1 MRIGIDA
8 RRIAGKRGMDRYT
21 RETVSA
27 LSRLDDENEY
37 VLFGYSPACDLAEQ
51 CGGRFTFE
59 DAHRRFRMIHNRVG
73 RYIFRPR
80 FRDIDVFHFPTNDVW
95 YSKYCKTVVTLH
107 DVIPGRYPKWHFV
120 KPSEV
125 AAYRKHLLRI
135 GQNADC
141 IVTDSKHQR
150 WEIVDLMGVAKER
163 VVPVYL
169 APASCFGDVAEESL
183 RRPSAF
189 SQSSRFLLFVGSY
202 EERKNLKN
210 VLRAFAEVVGV
221 CRGVCLV
228 VVACETNIADGCN
241 AEKDAGDMGL
251 RPEDVVFM
259 KGLDDREL
267 AWLYRNAEAFVFPSY
282 DEGFGLPPLEAM
294 ACGTPVI
301 ASDIPVC
308 REVLG
313 TAALFVDPE
322 SPEELQ
328 GAMVSMLSRDH
339 VRDHHV
345 SLGRSRVQQF
355 SWEKTARE
363 LREVYRKVAEV

>member
-1 MRIGIDA
+1 MKIGIDA

-21 RETVSA
+21 REAVIA
-27 LSRLDDENEY
+27 LSRLDNDNEY

-51 CGGRFTFE
+51 CGNRFAFE
-59 DAHRRFRMIHNRVG
+59 DAHRRFRMIHSRAG
-73 RYIFRPR
+73 RYIFGPR

-107 DVIPGRYPKWHFV
+107 DVIPGRYPKWHFAE
-120 KPSEV
+120 PSEA

-135 GQNADC
+135 ERNADY
-141 IVTDSKHQR
+141 IVTDSKHQKR
-150 WEIVDLMGVAKER
+150 EIVDLIGIAEER
-163 VVPVYL
+163 VVPIHL
-169 APASCFGDVAEESL
+169 APASCFGHVAEESL

-189 SQSSRFLLFVGSY
+189 SHSSRFLLFVGSY
-202 EERKNLKN
+202 EERKNLRN
-210 VLRAFAEVVGV
+210 VLRAFTKVVGV
-221 CRGVCLV
+221 CQGVCLA

-241 AEKDAGDMGL
+241 AEKHAADMGL
-251 RPEDVVFM
+251 RPKDVVFM
-259 KGLDDREL
+259 KDLDDREL

-282 DEGFGLPPLEAM
+282 DEGFGLPPLEAIS
-294 ACGTPVI
+294 CGTPVI

-328 GAMVSMLSRDH
+328 RAMVSVLSDH
-339 VRDHHV
+339 QVRNRQI
-345 SLGRSRVQQF
+345 SLGRNLVQQF

-363 LREVYRKVAEV
+363 LREVYRKVVEA